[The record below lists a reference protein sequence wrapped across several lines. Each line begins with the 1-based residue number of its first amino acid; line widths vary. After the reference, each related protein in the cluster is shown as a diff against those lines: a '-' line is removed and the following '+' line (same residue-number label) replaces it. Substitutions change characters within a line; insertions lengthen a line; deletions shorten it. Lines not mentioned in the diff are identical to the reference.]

1 MFGLRFVVL
10 TGRSPGDGDVASIE
24 SSGSPG

>member
-10 TGRSPGDGDVASIE
+10 TGRQPGHGEVASIE
-24 SSGSPG
+24 SSGPPG